1 MRFLGTKSLIALLFS
16 FLLCFSLVI
25 SLDGDAE
32 ILIRVKND
40 QLDDPNRKLSNWVR
54 TSQQSPCNWT
64 GITCETQNQ
73 SVVGID
79 LSGFDLSGGFPN
91 GFCRIQTLRNLNLSD
106 NYFHGDIPESFG
118 RFPALK
124 VLNLGGNSL
133 SGLIPSFLGN
143 LTELT
148 HFELGYNP
156 LKPGPLPWSV
166 GNLSKLEN
174 LWAAKANLIGE
185 IPDSIGKLVFLSNL
199 DLSDNFLS
207 GKIPHS
213 FSGLASIEQIELFNN
228 QLSGELPESLSNLT
242 TLLRLDISQNNLTG
256 NLPEAIAA
264 MSLES
269 LNLNDNYFTGEIP
282 ESLASN
288 PNLLQL
294 KLFNNSFSGK
304 LPDNLGKYSN
314 LEYFDVSTNDFTGEL
329 PRFLCYRNKLQ
340 CIIIFNNR
348 FSGKIPE
355 SYGECKTLNYLRFGG
370 NELQGELTSKFWGLP
385 EVDFFEMY
393 NNRFEGSISPSISNA
408 RKLTGILINGNNF
421 TGEIPSQICM
431 LRQLQAVDLS
441 QNRFS
446 GNVPTCITQLNKL
459 QQLELQGNMFTGEL
473 PRNLNSLTALIV
485 LNLST
490 NRLTGTIP
498 RELGNLEVLTSLD
511 LSSNLLTGEIPVE
524 LTKLKLNQFNISHN
538 KLYGEVPSDFDHELF
553 ISSLLDNPGL
563 CSPDLKPLPPCSK
576 TKPGTIHLVLIFT
589 ICLILLV
596 GSLLWFFKVK
606 SRVLSTS
613 KSPWKVVTFQ
623 RISFNEDDILPH
635 LTEENLIGSGGSC
648 RVYKVKLKSGET
660 VAVKRLLGGT
670 QKPETETVFKS
681 EIETLGRVR
690 HGNVV
695 KLLMCCSCPDIKIL
709 VYEYMPNGSLADMLH
724 EKGCSASLGWRIR
737 LTIAHGAAQGLAY
750 LHNDCV
756 PAIVHRDVKSN
767 NILLDAEMVPRV
779 ADFGLAKVLQSEE
792 VESDGAM
799 SRVAGSY
806 GYIAPEYAYTTKV
819 TEKSDVYSFGVV
831 LMELIA
837 GKRPNDPSFGENKD
851 IVRWVTEATLSS
863 PERGCCR
870 DLNQLIDPRMDLST
884 CDYEEI
890 EKVLNVALT
899 CTSDF
904 PINRPSMRRV
914 VELLKVKKSSHS
926 K

>member
-1 MRFLGTKSLIALLFS
+1 MHQTHTLQPYLSLSLSKTQPESLHFSYCEMRFLGAKSLIALLFS
-16 FLLCFSLVI
+16 FLLCFSLAI
-25 SLDGDAE
+25 SLHGDAE
-32 ILIRVKND
+32 ILIRVKSD
-40 QLDDPNRKLSNWVR
+40 QLDDPNRKLGDWVR

-91 GFCRIQTLRNLNLSD
+91 GFCRIRTLRNLNLSD
-106 NYFHGDIPESFG
+106 NYFNGTLSSQSLSPCFHLQVLALDYNVFIGELPDFSREFANLQVFDLSRNNFSGDIPESFG
-118 RFPALK
+118 RFPVLK
-124 VLNLGGNSL
+124 VLNLGGNLL

-148 HFELGYNP
+148 HFDLGYNP
-156 LKPGPLPWSV
+156 LKPGPLPSSV

-185 IPDSIGKLVFLSNL
+185 IPDSIGKLAFLSNL

-213 FSGLASIEQIELFNN
+213 FSGLASIEQIELFDN

-256 NLPEAIAA
+256 NLPETIAA

-288 PNLLQL
+288 PNLVQL

-314 LEYFDVSTNDFTGEL
+314 LEYFDVSTNDFTGAL
-329 PRFLCYRNKLQ
+329 PRFLCFRNKLQ

-348 FSGKIPE
+348 FSGKIPQ
-355 SYGECKTLNYLRFGG
+355 SYGECKTLNYLRFGR
-370 NELQGELTSKFWGLP
+370 NELQGELPSKFWGLP

-421 TGEIPSQICM
+421 TGEVPSQICT

-446 GNVPTCITQLNKL
+446 GHLPTCITQLNKL
-459 QQLELQGNMFTGEL
+459 QQLELQENMFTGEL

-498 RELGNLEVLTSLD
+498 PELGNLAVLTSLD

-538 KLYGEVPSDFDHELF
+538 KLYGEVPSDFDHDLF

-576 TKPGTIHLVLIFT
+576 TKPGTIYIVVILS
-589 ICLILLV
+589 ICVILLV
-596 GSLLWFFKVK
+596 GCLVWFLKVK
-606 SRVLSTS
+606 SGFFSTS

-623 RISFNEDDILPH
+623 RVSFNEDDILPH
-635 LTEENLIGSGGSC
+635 LTEQNLIGSGGSC

-670 QKPETETVFKS
+670 QKPETETVFRS

-695 KLLMCCSCPDIKIL
+695 KLLMCCSGQDFNIL

-724 EKGCSASLGWRIR
+724 EKGRSGSLDWRIR
-737 LTIAHGAAQGLAY
+737 FSIAQGAAKGLAY

-756 PAIVHRDVKSN
+756 PAIVHRDVKSH

-779 ADFGLAKVLQSEE
+779 ADFGLAKALQSQEGQ
-792 VESDGAM
+792 SDDAM
-799 SRVAGSY
+799 SCVAGSY
-806 GYIAPEYAYTTKV
+806 GYIAPGKFITAFYTHARTHAR
-819 TEKSDVYSFGVV
+819 
-831 LMELIA
+831 I
-837 GKRPNDPSFGENKD
+837 
-851 IVRWVTEATLSS
+851 
-863 PERGCCR
+863 
-870 DLNQLIDPRMDLST
+870 
-884 CDYEEI
+884 
-890 EKVLNVALT
+890 
-899 CTSDF
+899 
-904 PINRPSMRRV
+904 
-914 VELLKVKKSSHS
+914 
-926 K
+926 